1 MVYVVGVSGLSIFC
15 VQHLVTVFSNHVLVY
30 GQVGGVYDVPVP
42 AGAPGRLLDHLG
54 LKQEVA
60 VAV

>member
-1 MVYVVGVSGLSIFC
+1 MVYGGVSGLSASFF
-15 VQHLVTVFSNHVLVY
+15 QHLSTVFSNHVLVY
-30 GQVGGVYDVPVP
+30 GQVGGVYDVP